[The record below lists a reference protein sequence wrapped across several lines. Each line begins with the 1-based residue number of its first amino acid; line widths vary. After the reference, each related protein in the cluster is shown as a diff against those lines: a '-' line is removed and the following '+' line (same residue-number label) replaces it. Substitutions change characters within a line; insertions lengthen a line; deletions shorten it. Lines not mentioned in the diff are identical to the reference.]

1 MKPINHVSLL
11 MKLMKLMTSC
21 VFIPI
26 SLLSIPVGAVD
37 WKGVKVN
44 DHKKNFLVRGDLL
57 YCLWW
62 AHTSVHP
69 PARPQEK
76 SRSLKLKLK
85 LLTVF

>member
-11 MKLMKLMTSC
+11 RKLMTSF

-26 SLLSIPVGAVD
+26 SLLSIPVGALD

-44 DHKKNFLVRGDLL
+44 GHKKNFLVREDLF

-62 AHTSVHP
+62 TPPSVRP
-69 PARPQEK
+69 PVRKK
-76 SRSLKLKLK
+76 SG
-85 LLTVF
+85 